1 MLTTSR
7 RPTRRIRTFCNDLE
21 RSIPNTLRVN
31 RGKMSLQ
38 ELAAHTV
45 GRGQDRI
52 IIVDRW
58 KGGVGSIGL
67 YRIGQG
73 RLVQVRPQIYVGG
86 MKLQREL
93 GERAKKV
100 GSLVIARNP
109 DEPSPEVSRLSEAL
123 SDFLSVPIMNIDEA
137 SLNYEAVMQVYRGK
151 PESLNLSFFLLP
163 SMVEIGPHITIARLM
178 W

>member
-21 RSIPNTLRVN
+21 RSIPDTLKVN

-38 ELAAHTV
+38 ELAEHTV

-52 IIVDRW
+52 IVVDRW
-58 KGGVGSIGL
+58 KSGPGSVRL
-67 YRIGQG
+67 YRISQG
-73 RLVQVRPQIYVGG
+73 RLVQVRPQIHIGG
-86 MKLQREL
+86 MKVQREL
-93 GERAKKV
+93 GEKAKKV

-109 DEPSPEVSRLSEAL
+109 DEPSPEISRLSEAL
-123 SDFLSVPIMNIDEA
+123 SDFLNVPVMKIDEA
-137 SLNYEAVMQVYRGK
+137 SLNCEAVMQVYRSK
-151 PESLNLSFFLLP
+151 PESLNLSFFLFP
-163 SMVEIGPHITIARLM
+163 SMVEIGPHVTIAGLV